1 MVQVDARRGTP
12 GGIFGAAARQAAE
25 GSVPMLVDST
35 GNTYSAVGYL
45 HEQSK
50 GIAIRI
56 EPATGLSA
64 DQIPHLPSSGD
75 QKLRVI
81 FYVSENSQ
89 IIGQQYGDVSLARC
103 TLDVPPKD

>member
-1 MVQVDARRGTP
+1 
-12 GGIFGAAARQAAE
+12 
-25 GSVPMLVDST
+25 MLVDSA
-35 GNTYSAVGYL
+35 GHTYSAVGYVY
-45 HEQSK
+45 EKPQ
-50 GIAIRI
+50 GIEIRI

-89 IIGQQYGDVSLARC
+89 VIGLQYGDVSLARC
-103 TLDVPPKD
+103 TLDITPRN